1 MLIHQEVDVIYKVE
15 ELENDEALE
24 LFCQYA
30 FRDKHPIEDFM
41 QLCEYAIDYS
51 GALPLA
57 LKVFDSFLYK
67 KSIHEWKSE
76 SNKLKQ
82 FPNKKVQDVLK
93 TSFDGLDDNEQ
104 DVFLDVAD
112 LKP

>member
-1 MLIHQEVDVIYKVE
+1 
-15 ELENDEALE
+15 
-24 LFCQYA
+24 
-30 FRDKHPIEDFM
+30 M